1 MKNRLNILL
10 VEDSISFAQGMELL
24 LLQHPKINKVLHT
37 INYEATLDV
46 LKINS
51 IDIIIL
57 DLNFETKQF
66 DGFMIAKKV
75 KQQYP
80 AIKIM
85 ILTQHTRKHHYN
97 RLLNECNIDAYLDK
111 QLGIE
116 ETYTAIETVMKGQHY
131 IDKNISEMLDIEHW
145 MQASVREQEVIMHL
159 MKGITQKE
167 IADKLFISP
176 KTVEVHIRNLFHKFK
191 VKNTTELVS
200 KYIRYKNANRE
211 NIDESTSPFKSL
223 E

>member
-1 MKNRLNILL
+1 MKNELDILL

-24 LLQHPKINKVLHT
+24 LLQHSKIKKVLHT
-37 INYEATLDV
+37 MNYEATLDV
-46 LKINS
+46 LKTNN

-80 AIKIM
+80 NIKIM
-85 ILTQHTRKHHYN
+85 VLTQHTRKHHYN
-97 RLLNECNIDAYLDK
+97 RLFNECKVDAYLDK

-116 ETYTAIETVMKGQHY
+116 ETYAAIETVMKGQHY
-131 IDKNISEMLDIEHW
+131 IDRNISEMLDIEQW
-145 MQASVREQEVIMHL
+145 MQASKREQEVIIQL
-159 MKGITQKE
+159 MKGLTQKE

-176 KTVEVHIRNLFHKFK
+176 KTVEVHIRNLFHKFN

-211 NIDESTSPFKSL
+211 NIDESTAPFKAL